1 MFDGLGL
8 GAQQPK
14 PDTSTPPVADE
25 HRTSEG
31 LLELIKPG

>member
-8 GAQQPK
+8 GAKRLK
-14 PDTSTPPVADE
+14 PDTSTPPVADD
-25 HRTSEG
+25 HRASEG